1 MQVIFEE
8 EREIEVEPF
17 EVIEDMLMFLQ
28 EIKSIDEI
36 NDLLYKNHYN
46 LWIKLNNLLTVEIRQ
61 ENMWNYVKS
70 NKNRTIRT
78 KVWYN

>member
-61 ENMWNYVKS
+61 ENM
-70 NKNRTIRT
+70 
-78 KVWYN
+78 